1 MQIHIGTFVKKQNST
16 MRPSGLS
23 QSLSVELKRD
33 TTIINPVF
41 RLKGSNFRPPYNYI
55 HVPAWN
61 RYYFISNAN
70 YVIGDIVEVECVED
84 YGATWRDQIG
94 SSSLYV
100 LRSAAAYDGNI
111 IDSMY
116 PAKTN
121 VIISNRTAD
130 SPFAESMSEGC
141 YILGT
146 VSKSATGTGAVT
158 YYACTESEI
167 RTFSR
172 YLLSDINEYVGEGY
186 LKDLSEDTL
195 KALMNPFQ
203 YVVSCLWVP
212 VSISGLT
219 DTIKFGWYDSG
230 VSARRCT
237 AASLDFARD
246 ITISIPKHP
255 QASARGN
262 YLNMEPFSRYE
273 LMFWPFGFVS
283 LNAADL
289 IKYDTLNLT
298 VHMDVISGVGR
309 LTISAANTGEPVH
322 YIKSVPAQIGIQVQL
337 AQVSTS
343 FMGQVARI
351 AGATISG
358 IEALTGASDA
368 LGKAHGIT
376 SAVATAS
383 SKVDVTASGGGVTA
397 VKQESGGK
405 LILDATFLPVVDEN
419 NVENGRPLCRIR
431 TLATLPGYQ
440 VIQEGDID
448 MPGMDSERAAVKALL
463 EGGYYYE

>member
-1 MQIHIGTFVKKQNST
+1 MQISIGTFIKKQNST
-16 MRPSGLS
+16 MRPSGLD
-23 QSLSVELKRD
+23 QTLSVELKRD

-41 RLKGSNFRPPYNYI
+41 RLKGSSFSPSYNYV
-55 HVPAWN
+55 HVPAWD
-61 RYYFISNAN
+61 RYYFITNAN

-84 YGATWRDQIG
+84 YGATWKDEIG

-100 LRSAAAYDGNI
+100 LRSAAASDGDI

-121 VIISNRTAD
+121 VTILNASAD
-130 SPFAESMSEGC
+130 SPFAESMSGGC

-158 YYACTESEI
+158 YYSCTESQI
-167 RTFSR
+167 RAFSQ
-172 YLLSDINEYVGEGY
+172 YLLSDINEYVGAGY
-186 LKDLSEDTL
+186 LDDLSEDTL

-212 VSISGLT
+212 ISISGFT

-230 VSARRCT
+230 ISALRCT
-237 AASLDFARD
+237 AASLDFAGTV
-246 ITISIPKHP
+246 TISIPKHP
-255 QASARGN
+255 LAATRGN

-289 IKYDTLNLT
+289 IKYSSLNLT

-358 IEALTGASDA
+358 IEALTGASEA
-368 LGKAHGIT
+368 LGRAHGIT
-376 SAVATAS
+376 SAIATAS
-383 SKVDVTASGGGVTA
+383 SKIDVTASGGGVTA
-397 VKQESGGK
+397 VKQEAGGK
-405 LILDATFLPVVDEN
+405 IILDAMFLPVVEEN
-419 NVENGRPLCRIR
+419 NAENGRPLCQIR
-431 TLATLPGYQ
+431 ALSALPGYQ
-440 VIQEGDID
+440 VIQEGDIN
-448 MPGMDSERAAVKALL
+448 MGGMDSERAAVKALL

>member
-1 MQIHIGTFVKKQNST
+1 MQISIGTFIKKQNST
-16 MRPSGLS
+16 LRPSGLA
-23 QSLSVELKRD
+23 QSMNVELKRD
-33 TTIINPVF
+33 TTVINPVF
-41 RLKGSNFRPPYNYI
+41 RLKGNRFSPSYNYV

-61 RYYFISNAN
+61 RYYFITNAN
-70 YVIGDIVEVECVED
+70 YVIGDIVEVECAED
-84 YGATWRDQIG
+84 YGATWKDEIG

-100 LRSAAAYDGNI
+100 LRSAAAYDGYI

-121 VIISNRTAD
+121 VTILNASAD
-130 SPFAESMSEGC
+130 SPFSETMSGGS

-158 YYACTESEI
+158 YYSCTESEI
-167 RTFSR
+167 RAFSR
-172 YLLSDINEYVGEGY
+172 YLLSDINEYVGAGY
-186 LKDLSEDTL
+186 LDDLSEDTL

-212 VSISGLT
+212 IVITGIT

-237 AASLDFARD
+237 AASLDLTRE

-255 QASARGN
+255 QAAARGN

-289 IKYDTLNLT
+289 IKYSSLILT

-343 FMGQVARI
+343 FMGQIARI

-358 IEALTGASDA
+358 IEALTGSSEA
-368 LGKAHGIT
+368 LGRAHGIT

-419 NVENGRPLCRIR
+419 NAENGRPLCQIR

-440 VIQEGDID
+440 VIQEGDIN
-448 MPGMDSERAAVKALL
+448 MGGMDSERAAVKALL

>member
-1 MQIHIGTFVKKQNST
+1 MQISIGTFIKKQNST
-16 MRPSGLS
+16 MRPAGLDKT
-23 QSLSVELKRD
+23 LNVELKRD

-41 RLKGSNFRPPYNYI
+41 RLKGSSFSPSYNYV

-61 RYYFISNAN
+61 RYYFITNAN
-70 YVIGDIVEVECVED
+70 YVIGDIVEVECAED

-121 VIISNRTAD
+121 VIISNRSAD

-167 RTFSR
+167 RAFSR
-172 YLLSDINEYVGEGY
+172 YLLSDINEYVGAGY
-186 LKDLSEDTL
+186 IEDLSEDTL

-212 VSISGLT
+212 VTISGLT

-255 QASARGN
+255 QAAARGN

-309 LTISAANTGEPVH
+309 LTISAARTGEPVH

-358 IEALTGASDA
+358 IEALTGASEA

-419 NVENGRPLCRIR
+419 NVENGRPLCKIR
-431 TLATLPGYQ
+431 TLASLPGYQ
-440 VIQEGDID
+440 VIQEGDIN

>member
-1 MQIHIGTFVKKQNST
+1 MQISIGTFVKKQNST
-16 MRPSGLS
+16 LRPSGLD
-23 QSLSVELKRD
+23 QSMNVELKRD

-41 RLKGSNFRPPYNYI
+41 RLKGSRFLPSYNYV
-55 HVPAWN
+55 HVPAWG
-61 RYYFISNAN
+61 RYYFITNAN
-70 YVIGDIVEVECVED
+70 YVIGDIVEVECAED

-100 LRSAAAYDGNI
+100 LRSAAAFDGNI
-111 IDSMY
+111 LDSMY
-116 PAKTN
+116 PARTE
-121 VIISNRTAD
+121 VIISNRGET
-130 SPFAESMSEGC
+130 SPFAESMGEGC

-158 YYACTESEI
+158 YYSCTESQI
-167 RTFSR
+167 RAFSQ
-172 YLLSDINEYVGEGY
+172 YLLSDINEYVDSGY
-186 LKDLSEDTL
+186 LADLSEDTL

-212 VSISGLT
+212 VSISGFD

-230 VSARRCT
+230 ISAKRCT
-237 AASLDFARD
+237 SGSLDYAAS
-246 ITISIPKHP
+246 ITVEIPKHP
-255 QASARGN
+255 QAAERGN

-309 LTISAANTGEPVH
+309 LTISAANVGEPVH

-343 FMGQVARI
+343 FMGQIARI
-351 AGATISG
+351 AGATLSG
-358 IEALTGASDA
+358 IEALTGASEA

-376 SAVATAS
+376 SAIATAS
-383 SKVDVTASGGGVTA
+383 SKVDVTAAGGGVTA
-397 VKQESGGK
+397 VKQESGGSV
-405 LILDATFLPVVDEN
+405 ILDATFLPVVEEN
-419 NVENGRPLCRIR
+419 NAENGRPLCQIR
-431 TLATLPGYQ
+431 TLSALPGYQ
-440 VIQEGDID
+440 VIQEGDIN
-448 MPGMDSERAAVKALL
+448 MSGMDSERAAVKALL
-463 EGGYYYE
+463 EGGYYFE